1 MDYDAYLAKSTLSGE
16 ESLFWMFNG
25 DVEIRSFRTITKRE
39 TSWVNDDLENRKK
52 EFERDSDKVFEIA
65 ANLCG

>member
-1 MDYDAYLAKSTLSGE
+1 MDYNANLAKSTLSGE

-25 DVEIRSFRTITKRE
+25 DVEIRSFRTIIKRE
-39 TSWVNDDLENRKK
+39 TSRVNDDLENRKK